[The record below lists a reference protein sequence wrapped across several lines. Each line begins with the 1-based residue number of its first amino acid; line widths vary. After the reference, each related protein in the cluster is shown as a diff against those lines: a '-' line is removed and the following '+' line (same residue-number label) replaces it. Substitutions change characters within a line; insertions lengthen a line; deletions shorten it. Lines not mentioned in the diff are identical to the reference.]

1 MDASKLYPHK
11 NRTSKADNNMEHDK
25 EAPTDDTKS
34 EYPGNKV
41 TAKNEA
47 IGRCK
52 NTLTPKQN
60 VKAQPQTTL

>member
-1 MDASKLYPHK
+1 
-11 NRTSKADNNMEHDK
+11 MEHDK